1 MKNYRKYILCFVM
14 VCLLGQIN
22 FLCSNYFNQ
31 LYQHKNERLSN
42 QIQSQIV
49 LSNNQKLE
57 KYQISYPYFE
67 YKMEVGLDDITKEV
81 QVISYY
87 PEQFDYDVNKIYLSA
102 PFSLLS
108 SLSKITIANKQYSQ
122 FEVIDKELYPT
133 NKLVIFVPY
142 ENLSS
147 TDYTSYFV
155 DLDQFDTSILNN
167 LMVENDLSSFYR
179 NYQQLQKDKKQIQM
193 IKMSILI
200 FLNVLMFFLNI
211 QSIQSVLKMDVL
223 LRMISDRYGY
233 VFIYKW
239 FVVSSIYLIIALL
252 FRNIQIGDY
261 IYLVGIHLG
270 LDFILDGRKSMVQW
284 LRN

>member
-1 MKNYRKYILCFVM
+1 MKSYRKYVLCFVI

-31 LYQHKNERLSN
+31 LYQQKNEILSN

-49 LSNNQKLE
+49 LSNNQKLAD
-57 KYQISYPYFE
+57 YRICYPYFE
-67 YKMEVGLDDITKEV
+67 YKMEASLDEITKEV
-81 QVISYY
+81 QIISYY
-87 PEQFDYDVNKIYLSA
+87 PEQFDYDVNKIYLSD

-108 SLSKITIANKQYSQ
+108 SLSKITIADKEYDQ
-122 FEVIDKELYPT
+122 FEMIDKALYPT
-133 NKLVIFVPY
+133 NKLVILVPY
-142 ENLSS
+142 ENLPS

-155 DLDQFDTSILNN
+155 DLDQFDTNTLNS
-167 LMVENDLSSFYR
+167 LMVKNDLSSFYR
-179 NYQQLQKDKKQIQM
+179 NYQQLQKNKKEIQM

-223 LRMISDRYGY
+223 LRMISDQYWF

-239 FVVSSIYLIIALL
+239 FIASVIYLVVALL
-252 FRNIQIGDY
+252 FRNIQMVDY
-261 IYLVGIHLG
+261 IYLIGIHLG
-270 LDFILDGRKSMVQW
+270 LDLILDGRKSMVQW

>member
-1 MKNYRKYILCFVM
+1 MKSYRKYVLCFVI

-31 LYQHKNERLSN
+31 LYQQKNEILSN

-49 LSNNQKLE
+49 LSNNQKLVD
-57 KYQISYPYFE
+57 YRICYPYFE
-67 YKMEVGLDDITKEV
+67 YKMEVSLDEITKEV

-87 PEQFDYDVNKIYLSA
+87 PEQFEYDINKVYLSD

-108 SLSKITIANKQYSQ
+108 SLSKITIADKEYDQ
-122 FEVIDKELYPT
+122 FDIIDKALYPT
-133 NKLVIFVPY
+133 NKLVILVPY
-142 ENLSS
+142 ENLPS

-155 DLDQFDTSILNN
+155 DLDQFDTNTLNT

-179 NYQQLQKDKKQIQM
+179 NYQQLQKNKKEIQM
-193 IKMSILI
+193 IKMSIFI
-200 FLNVLMFFLNI
+200 FINVLMLFLNF
-211 QSIQSVLKMDVL
+211 QSIRSVLKMDVL
-223 LRMISDRYGY
+223 LRMISDHYGF

-239 FVVSSIYLIIALL
+239 MIASAIYLIIALL
-252 FRNIQIGDY
+252 FKNIQFADY
-261 IYLVGIHLG
+261 IYLIGEHLIF
-270 LDFILDGRKSMVQW
+270 DFILDGRKSLVQW

>member
-1 MKNYRKYILCFVM
+1 MKSYRKYVLCFVI

-31 LYQHKNERLSN
+31 LYQQKNEILSN

-49 LSNNQKLE
+49 LSNNQKLTD
-57 KYQISYPYFE
+57 YRICYPYFE
-67 YKMEVGLDDITKEV
+67 YKMEVSLDEIIKEV
-81 QVISYY
+81 QIISYY
-87 PEQFDYDVNKIYLSA
+87 PEQFDYDVNKIYLSE

-108 SLSKITIANKQYSQ
+108 SLSKITIANEQYSQ
-122 FEVIDKELYPT
+122 FEVIDKALYPT

-147 TDYTSYFV
+147 TNCTSYFV
-155 DLDQFDTSILNN
+155 NLDQFDTNILNN

-179 NYQQLQKDKKQIQM
+179 NYQQLQKNKKEIQM
-193 IKMSILI
+193 IKMSIFI
-200 FLNVLMFFLNI
+200 FINVLMFFLNI

-223 LRMISDRYGY
+223 LRMISDQYCF

-239 FVVSSIYLIIALL
+239 FIASVIYLVVALL
-252 FRNIQIGDY
+252 FRNIQMGDY
-261 IYLVGIHLG
+261 IYLIGIHLG
-270 LDFILDGRKSMVQW
+270 LDLILDGRKSMVQW